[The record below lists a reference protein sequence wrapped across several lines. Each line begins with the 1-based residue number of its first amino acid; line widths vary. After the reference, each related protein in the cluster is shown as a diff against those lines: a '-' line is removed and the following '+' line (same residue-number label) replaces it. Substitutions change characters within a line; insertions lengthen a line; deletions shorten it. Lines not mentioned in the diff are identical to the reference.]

1 MVRVTFCY
9 YVAECH
15 IRYGLPLLRLLAP
28 PCKGPSD
35 RGFFHRAESSRCIL
49 QPIAMFC
56 SAALAARP
64 PSNDL
69 PTSRNAN
76 ITRPSISIP
85 SVSLIFSHFPP
96 FSPLKYS
103 SRHLSAFPEKKHQ
116 IPIMSSRKGTKEEQT
131 FPNERLTNVFSR
143 FWVFSC
149 VIIGNFYS
157 INNYSETRSARIFF
171 AQGCEVN
178 VEVENTPT

>member
-28 PCKGPSD
+28 PCKGPSE
-35 RGFFHRAESSRCIL
+35 RGFFQPAESSPCIL

-64 PSNDL
+64 PSDDL

-76 ITRPSISIP
+76 MTRPSIFIP
-85 SVSLIFSHFPP
+85 SVSLVFSK

-103 SRHLSAFPEKKHQ
+103 SSSYSLRHLSTFPENPSDSNHV
-116 IPIMSSRKGTKEEQT
+116 IEEGTKGG
-131 FPNERLTNVFSR
+131 TNFSK
-143 FWVFSC
+143 
-149 VIIGNFYS
+149 
-157 INNYSETRSARIFF
+157 
-171 AQGCEVN
+171 
-178 VEVENTPT
+178 